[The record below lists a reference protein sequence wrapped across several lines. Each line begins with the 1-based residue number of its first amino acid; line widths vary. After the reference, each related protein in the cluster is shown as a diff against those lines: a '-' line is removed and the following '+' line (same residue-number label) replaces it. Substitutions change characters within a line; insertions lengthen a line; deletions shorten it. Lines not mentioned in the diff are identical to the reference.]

1 MTRRHIPSAD
11 LDRDKDED
19 KDALPGGAPG
29 IPEEEVVAAPVP
41 VKLPV
46 HDPVEIAKLPPPK
59 LYRVARGGPV
69 VYQGVPTTMKA
80 GKTLSEATHDLHTL
94 RIQGI
99 ILEEIP
105 LEK

>member
-1 MTRRHIPSAD
+1 MTRRHIPTAEAEH
-11 LDRDKDED
+11 DKDED

-29 IPEEEVVAAPVP
+29 IPEEVVAASVP

-46 HDPVEIAKLPPPK
+46 HDPEEIAKLPIPK

-69 VYQGVPTTMKA
+69 LYQGVPTVMKP

-94 RIQGI
+94 RLQGI
-99 ILEEIP
+99 ILEEVP
-105 LEK
+105 HEK